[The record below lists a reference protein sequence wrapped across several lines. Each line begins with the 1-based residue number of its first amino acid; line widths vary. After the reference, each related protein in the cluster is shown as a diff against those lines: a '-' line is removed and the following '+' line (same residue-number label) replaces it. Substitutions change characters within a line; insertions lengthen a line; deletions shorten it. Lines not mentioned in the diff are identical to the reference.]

1 MSTQEAHGC
10 SECNGRGW
18 LVMCNAD
25 THALELQRCD
35 ACARFESDLDAQQW
49 VTLNLAEHVA
59 VLREF
64 CGAMFS
70 DAQRVIEDESA
81 SRSSTTRAL
90 TMIRNSL
97 RGVLALASDL
107 APEAPFCFGE
117 SPVERCSATAEKR
130 TYVVGVREVHVRH
143 YEVDAAGPEDAKA
156 MVGDR
161 GPEVTD
167 IGFEEYSHEL
177 DPETWSVEEKS

>member
-1 MSTQEAHGC
+1 MSKQEARGC
-10 SECNGRGW
+10 SECNSRGW

-35 ACARFESDLDAQQW
+35 ACARFESDLDAQKW
-49 VTLNLAEHVA
+49 VTSNLAEHVA

-64 CGAMFS
+64 CGAILS
-70 DAQRVIEDESA
+70 EAQRAIAEEAA
-81 SRSSTTRAL
+81 SRGSTTRAL

-107 APEAPFCFGE
+107 VPESTFTSGE
-117 SPVERCSATAEKR
+117 SPVARCSESAEKR
-130 TYVVGVREVHVRH
+130 TYIVGVREVHVRH
-143 YEVDAAGPEDAKA
+143 YEVDAADPEEAKA

-177 DPETWSVEEKS
+177 DPDAWSVEEKS